1 MSKSK
6 KSDKHSSSSSSKKK
20 SSSKDKDERRKSS
33 TSGMSS
39 SKPREKKP
47 HNSDSESTDS
57 DGEPKKFSIFDEPI
71 FDVDNP
77 VYFSMYDKVKARRS
91 SAAQKEREA
100 AQRRQQ
106 VMHPQVINQSFF
118 NNYKVVLKLISIFLM
133 FKQEA
138 LLAKFSKLKQKRAE
152 KSKKSRTG
160 EGSDNDLVDSDS
172 EYETDKSK
180 IMSVKKKHTLIT
192 R

>member
-1 MSKSK
+1 
-6 KSDKHSSSSSSKKK
+6 
-20 SSSKDKDERRKSS
+20 
-33 TSGMSS
+33 MSS
-39 SKPREKKP
+39 SKPPREKKI
-47 HNSDSESTDS
+47 HTNTDSETTDS

-106 VMHPQVINQSFF
+106 VNRLNPNLQSIPTHF
-118 NNYKVVLKLISIFLM
+118 SLM
-133 FKQEA
+133 FIQEA

-180 IMSVKKKHTLIT
+180 LVSVKKKHTLIT